1 MSFMKEHKSVRCR
14 RDAMTL
20 IELLTILGIVT
31 LLAALILPSVKNLMV
46 SRKSSQAAI
55 VVRNFIESARARA
68 IGKNRSVAVVLERV
82 SSRAKDMDFNGRIND
97 LDRNAQGKFDSGTS
111 SMFDSTV
118 RTSVAPDTNFIPY
131 NACIQLSLAEEPLPI
146 NETMIPFRTGIAARL
161 PGGSLAIPTSV
172 YTGVNELIDPDQNNG
187 IPEARIFSVSPLD
200 AVTGVETTGID
211 PASWLGE
218 YLVAGNEI
226 SFGNSPTR
234 FTIAA
239 PRSRAPHDAMGP
251 DGSGVTRIWFSVYNE
266 RGLDGIGE
274 RAMQPYI
281 DLPADVM
288 TSSFK
293 IFIKPRPIYSQ
304 SIQLPKGTCIDLSLS
319 GFANDHATLKD
330 YRVRFASDWVIS
342 GTAGA
347 PTPDELRPIYLV
359 FSPDGSFSRVFANE
373 RLGSNSVRIDAVDDV
388 FLHIGKIDQIV
399 MPVDPAVKGR
409 NRAAFDVANAN
420 GVKQNLTD
428 LNSYIIRISP
438 KSGAITSAPVV
449 ALDTQILVR
458 GLDPTLLS
466 LGDLIQLSRQGA
478 YGFTATA
485 Q

>member
-1 MSFMKEHKSVRCR
+1 MIFMKEKTTSRCR
-14 RDAMTL
+14 RHAMTL

-46 SRKSSQAAI
+46 TRKSSQAAI

-82 SSRAKDMDFNGRIND
+82 SSRAKDSDFNGRINNA
-97 LDRNAQGKFDSGTS
+97 DRNAQGKFDSGTS
-111 SMFDSTV
+111 SMFDASM
-118 RTSVAPDTNFIPY
+118 RTSVSPDANFIPY
-131 NACIQLSLAEEPLPI
+131 NACIQLSLAEEPMPI
-146 NETMIPFRTGIAARL
+146 NETMIPFRCGMAMRV
-161 PGGSLAIPTSV
+161 PGGSLPIPTSV
-172 YTGVNELIDPDQNNG
+172 YTGADELVDPDQSG
-187 IPEARIFSVSPLD
+187 GTPEARVFSVSPLN
-200 AVTGVETTGID
+200 AAGAETTGIN
-211 PASWLGE
+211 PASWLAE
-218 YLVAGNEI
+218 HLVAGNEI

-239 PRSRAPHDAMGP
+239 PRSRNPHDAMGP
-251 DGSGVTRIWFSVYNE
+251 DGSGISRIWFAVYNE
-266 RGLDGIGE
+266 LGLDGIGE
-274 RAMQPYI
+274 RALQPYI
-281 DLPADVM
+281 DIPADVM
-288 TSSFK
+288 SSNFK

-304 SIQLPKGTCIDLSLS
+304 SVQLPKGTCIDLSLS
-319 GFANDHATLKD
+319 GFANDRVGLQD

-342 GTAGA
+342 GTDGA

-373 RLGSNSVRIDAVDDV
+373 RLAANSVRIDAVEDV

-428 LNSYIIRISP
+428 LNSYIIRVSP

-458 GLDPTLLS
+458 GLDPTKLS